1 MFLKKLRKRIV
12 YFLGWQA
19 LVVFS
24 RGIQIM
30 PAWLL
35 YRFASAVGIIGY
47 YLFGRFRRV
56 ALDGLSQAFG
66 SDLSPRD
73 IRKLARACF
82 VSMAKSAGEMVYLL
96 GKPDKVVRNSF
107 RLKNER
113 YLKEACAKGKGVI
126 LVSAHMGNF
135 PFMLARLSLQGYK
148 TSAIMRPLKDAR
160 IERFFTKER
169 DRYGI
174 RTINTIPRRQ
184 CVISAVRSL
193 RNKEVMFLPLDQN
206 FGTGGVFVDFF
217 GRKAAT
223 ATGPVVFAQRTGA
236 AIVPCFVIRQSDNT
250 STIFFEP
257 EVPLEICASEEQ
269 TIVSMVQKLTSLIE
283 IYVRK
288 YPAEWSW
295 IHRRWKAQ
303 MPSRAGIR

>member
-1 MFLKKLRKRIV
+1 MVIL
-12 YFLGWQA
+12 
-19 LVVFS
+19 S
-24 RGIQIM
+24 RGIQSL
-30 PAWLL
+30 PSWFL
-35 YRFASAVGIIGY
+35 YRVAAAVGILGY
-47 YLFGRFRRV
+47 YLFGRYRRV
-56 ALDGLSQAFG
+56 ALEGLSQAFG
-66 SDLSPRD
+66 SALSRRD
-73 IRKLARACF
+73 VSKLARACF
-82 VSMAKSAGEMVYLL
+82 VSMAKSAGELVYLI
-96 GKPDKVVRNSF
+96 GKPDQVVRNAF
-107 RLKNER
+107 RLENER

-148 TSAIMRPLKDAR
+148 TAAIMRPLKDVR

-174 RTINTIPRRQ
+174 RTINTIPRSQ
-184 CVISAVRSL
+184 CVVSAMRSL
-193 RNKEVMFLPLDQN
+193 RNREVMFLPLDQN

-236 AIVPCFVIRQSDNT
+236 AIVPCFVIRQPDNT

-257 EVPLEICASEEQ
+257 EVPLEAGTSEEQ
-269 TIVSMVQKLTSLIE
+269 TIVSTVQKLTALIE

-303 MPSRAGIR
+303 MPSQAGTR